1 MLTTKGKYLY
11 KNGKRFF
18 YLADTCWGAFGSID
32 MPDWRYYLDTRKAEG
47 FNAIQINVLRQW
59 DSSLPIREPFAITT
73 HEDGGY
79 EYDFSKINDSYFDNA
94 VKMLEEM
101 QKRDITPALVLLW
114 GNFVPYTWM
123 SHFVKNNIMP
133 FEQIKPYVTY
143 VVNKFK
149 RFNPIWIVSGD
160 VGFGATKMNKSNPAY
175 KYYSEIVK
183 YYREVIA
190 TAKSIDPD
198 GLYTFHINGEST
210 EVPDELFKQADF
222 FVYQSGHGYDGQST
236 AYTIAQKMRK
246 AGYNGP
252 IFDAELCYEGL
263 TKMKAPTQ
271 ERYSAFDVR
280 RAAWRAVLSGADAG
294 LGYGTFGI
302 WPWKD
307 TARPEEKLEL
317 NFNVQLVP
325 YDWRDCLKFRGAKDV
340 GFIKDFISEYAS
352 DGLDPIAEPV
362 KDNPEIRAAQNDKY
376 IFIYLPTPGIVD
388 FDDLEIKVNE
398 CKVIDL
404 KERRIIEGKLDNNT
418 LQMPPVVEDELVIV
432 EK

>member
-1 MLTTKGKYLY
+1 MLEIKNKYLY

-18 YLADTCWGAFGSID
+18 YLADTCWGGFGSID
-32 MPDWRYYLDTRKAEG
+32 MPNWRYYLDTRKAEG

-73 HEDGGY
+73 HKDGSY

-114 GNFVPYTWM
+114 GNFVPDTWM

-149 RFNPIWIVSGD
+149 KFNPIWIVSGD
-160 VGFGATKMNKSNPAY
+160 VGFTDNPGQKKGPATK
-175 KYYSEIVK
+175 YYH
-183 YYREVIA
+183 EVIE
-190 TAKSIDPD
+190 TAQQIDPE

-210 EVPDELFKQADF
+210 EVPDGLFKKASF

-236 AYTIAQKMRK
+236 AYTIPQKMRK
-246 AGYNGP
+246 EGYAGP

-271 ERYSAFDVR
+271 ERYSAYDVR

-340 GFIKDFISEYAS
+340 GFIKDFISKYAS
-352 DGLDPIAEPV
+352 DGLDPIAEPI

-376 IFIYLPTPGIVD
+376 IFIYLPTSGIIN
-388 FDDLEIKVNE
+388 FDDLGMKVDE
-398 CKVIDL
+398 CKIIDL
-404 KERRIIEGKLDNNT
+404 NERRIIQGKVEKNI
-418 LQMPPVVEDELVIV
+418 LQMPAIVEDELVIV